1 MSAFFSSYTKEATNV
16 AYMWKLETHFFTEG
30 II

>member
-16 AYMWKLETHFFTEG
+16 YMWKLETHFFTEG